1 MRVTRRAQGGLF
13 LLEALVALVVFSLA
27 MMGLAGA
34 LGHALR
40 ESGSTRWRG
49 EAFELAS
56 SPLARMWVEDAATLA
71 TRYDA
76 LSDGVAYR
84 ALLAAASRLPGVST
98 GENAPVVKITSEA
111 LGRRRV
117 HVTVYWRLP
126 GDSRAHAAS
135 ASAILPGS

>member
-1 MRVTRRAQGGLF
+1 MRVTRGAQRGLF
-13 LLEALVALVVFSLA
+13 LLEALIALVVFSLA
-27 MMGLAGA
+27 MLGLAGA

-56 SPLARMWVEDAATLA
+56 STLGRMWVEDAATLA

-76 LSDGVAYR
+76 LSGGVGYR
-84 ALLAAASRLPGVST
+84 ALLAAALRLPGVT
-98 GENAPVVKITSEA
+98 VDKNVPVVTITDEA
-111 LGRRRV
+111 LGRRRAR
-117 HVTVYWRLP
+117 VTVYWQAP
-126 GDSRAHAAS
+126 GDSRVHEAS